1 MTEITINFETLKFN
15 LYEILN
21 ISKDASESKI
31 KKAFR
36 NLILNFHPD
45 KNSDAEED
53 IYQHIIIANQ
63 VLSNKDSRKKYD
75 NYLNNIDQ
83 THDELKRNFNKNKNE
98 PTISQEE
105 AQILFEN
112 KLQELTKKHGQDF
125 IETNTNDNYEKM
137 LQARKTEIEIPKEEI
152 LDNDDFNSKFE
163 NKVLN
168 KNFGDQIIP
177 INEDMKLSTINVNDN
192 YTHLD
197 VAFDNLYIDGGGVST
212 SKYTSLDAAFKI
224 QPIELN
230 TRTNIS
236 IEDAINNYKR
246 ETERLTDP
254 KLKFNEERFDSW
266 Q

>member
-21 ISKDASESKI
+21 VSKDATDTKI

-45 KNSDAEED
+45 KNSEAEED

-75 NYLNNIDQ
+75 KFLTNVDL
-83 THDELKRNFNKNKNE
+83 THDELKKNFQKNTNE

-105 AQILFEN
+105 AQKLFEN
-112 KLQELTKKHGQDF
+112 KLEELSKKHNQDF
-125 IETNTNDNYEKM
+125 IETNTNENYEKM
-137 LQARKTEIEIPKEEI
+137 LKAREQEFDIPKEEI
-152 LDNDDFNSKFE
+152 KDMDDFNSRFE

-177 INEDMKLSTINVNDN
+177 TNENMKLSTINVNDN

-224 QPIELN
+224 QPLDLSN
-230 TRTNIS
+230 KTTMS
-236 IEDAINNYKR
+236 IEEAMNNYKK
-246 ETERLTDP
+246 ETERLNDP

-266 Q
+266 